1 MRRLGWLLFGAT
13 CACAVVQAVL
23 LLSADIPLWSY
34 EIVVDEGFPLVP
46 IGSVLG
52 AAVGAIIISRYPRN
66 LIGWLFA
73 AGQLGNEI
81 GGMISAIIIRL
92 VAQGRQAAIPDS
104 LIVGGQLFSAIW
116 TMTFL
121 ALIYLLAPD
130 GRVPSRRWRYTPLI
144 PVGALLLQYGVV
156 LAVPPR
162 VLLRGESVEIGW
174 ETAVAAVLSYLIVA
188 VAVGIGAAAIWRRL
202 LSATGESR
210 QQLLWLAASGAA
222 LTATS
227 VIALV
232 SQLLLVNPPWLL
244 IVPWH
249 LSYIFVSISVGI
261 AILRYRLFDI
271 DVILSRT
278 IVLATLGAFVTV
290 GYVAV
295 VVTIGWAL
303 LYGFGTQG
311 EDLYW
316 PSLVATGLVAAG
328 FQPLRRRVLRWTDR
342 LVYGERAAPYEA
354 LADLNRELA
363 DRPTPD
369 AMPTLV
375 AETAGRAVGAVR
387 AVATVGP
394 AHDPLISAVWERPG
408 AARSAARPTEH
419 ATTVEDLGEPVG
431 CVSVD
436 LPAGRDLRPFE
447 QALLADIGRQAGV
460 AFRGALLEAQV
471 ADHIRQIEAS
481 SAELA
486 RSRRRLVRAEDEARE
501 RFAAD
506 IDHRVLPLLAA
517 ARDDLADT
525 SGAVELSDRLSGAI
539 GRVESALDEL
549 RSVVRGVFPALL
561 ERRGLVP
568 ALVAELGRLPD
579 VALELGGLPDERL
592 DRDVEAAAYLFCVEV
607 TPRDRP
613 GTVRLRVR
621 HAELTAQVE
630 GLDGSV
636 ASPER
641 WLHVRDRLAALDGSM
656 TVAAEQGR
664 DVARAVVPLAGQ
676 PAVARPSDHS
686 ASSRS
691 GPNDDFG
698 R

>member
-13 CACAVVQAVL
+13 CACAVVQGVL

-34 EIVVDEGFPLVP
+34 QILVDEGFPLVP

-52 AAVGAIIISRYPRN
+52 AAVGALIISRYPRN

-81 GGMISAIIIRL
+81 GGMISAVILSL
-92 VAQGRQAAIPDS
+92 VAQGRQAAIPDA

-116 TMTFL
+116 TLTFL

-130 GRVPSRRWRYTPLI
+130 GRVASRRWRYTPLV

-156 LAVPPR
+156 LVIPPR
-162 VLLRGESVEIGW
+162 ALLGGESAEIGW
-174 ETAVAAVLSYLIVA
+174 VTGAAALLSYLIILVA
-188 VAVGIGAAAIWRRL
+188 IGLGGAAIWRRL

-222 LTATS
+222 LTGAS

-232 SQLLLVNPPWLL
+232 SQFLLVNTPWFL

-249 LSYIFVSISVGI
+249 LSYIFVSVSVGI

-271 DVILSRT
+271 DVILSRA
-278 IVLATLGAFVTV
+278 IVLAALGVFVTI

-295 VVTIGWAL
+295 IVTIGWAL
-303 LYGFGTQG
+303 SAFGAQG

-316 PSLVATGLVAAG
+316 PSLVATALVAAG
-328 FQPLRRRVLRWTDR
+328 FQPLRRRILRWTDR
-342 LVYGERAAPYEA
+342 LVYGARAAPYEA

-369 AMPTLV
+369 AVPALV
-375 AETAGRAVGAVR
+375 AETAGRAVGGVR

-394 AHDPLISAVWERPG
+394 TTDPLISAVWERPG
-408 AARSAARPTEH
+408 AARSTARPIVHT
-419 ATTVEDLGEPVG
+419 TTVEDFGERVG
-431 CVSVD
+431 WVSVD
-436 LPAGRDLRPFE
+436 LPAGRGLRPFE

-460 AFRGALLEAQV
+460 AFRGALLEAEV
-471 ADHIRQIEAS
+471 ADHVRQIEAS

-486 RSRRRLVRAEDEARE
+486 QSRRRLVRAEDEARE

-506 IDHRVLPLLAA
+506 IDHRVLPLLAV
-517 ARDDLADT
+517 ARDGLADVRSAT
-525 SGAVELSDRLSGAI
+525 ELADPLSGAI
-539 GRVESALDEL
+539 GAVEAALDEL

-568 ALVAELGRLPD
+568 ALATELDRFPD
-579 VALELGGLPDERL
+579 VVLELHGLPDERL

-607 TPRDRP
+607 APRDRP
-613 GTVRLRVR
+613 GTVRLTVR
-621 HAELTAQVE
+621 AADLTAEVE
-630 GLDGSV
+630 GVDGS
-636 ASPER
+636 AETPDR

-656 TVAAEQGR
+656 TVTTEQGKS
-664 DVARAVVPLAGQ
+664 VVRAVVPLGGQLAG
-676 PAVARPSDHS
+676 ARPSSHS

-691 GPNDDFG
+691 GPNDDLG
-698 R
+698 T

>member
-13 CACAVVQAVL
+13 CACAAVQAVL
-23 LLSADIPLWSY
+23 LVGAEIPLWSY
-34 EIVVDEGFPLVP
+34 DVTVDHGFPLVS

-52 AAVGAIIISRYPRN
+52 AAVGALIISRYPRN
-66 LIGWLFA
+66 LIGWLFT

-81 GGMISAIIIRL
+81 GGMLGAVILRL
-92 VAQGRQAAIPDS
+92 VVQGRRAAIPDA

-130 GRVPSRRWRYTPLI
+130 GRVPSRRWRYTPLV
-144 PVGALLLQYGVV
+144 PVGALLLQYGVI
-156 LAVPPR
+156 LAIPPGE
-162 VLLRGESVEIGW
+162 LLRGDSAEIGW
-174 ETAVAAVLSYLIVA
+174 VTGAAALLSYLIIL
-188 VAVGIGAAAIWRRL
+188 VAVGLGGAAIWRRL
-202 LSATGESR
+202 LSATGEPR

-227 VIALV
+227 VIALT
-232 SQLLLVNPPWLL
+232 SQILLVDPPWFL
-244 IVPWH
+244 IVPWY

-278 IVLATLGAFVTV
+278 IVLATLGVFVTV

-311 EDLYW
+311 DDLYW
-316 PSLVATGLVAAG
+316 PSLVATALVAAG

-394 AHDPLISAVWERPG
+394 ADDPLISAVWERPG
-408 AARSAARPTEH
+408 SARSAARSTEH
-419 ATTVEDLGEPVG
+419 ATTVEDGEPIG

-460 AFRGALLEAQV
+460 AFRGALLEAEV

-486 RSRRRLVRAEDEARE
+486 QSRGRLVRAEDEARE

-517 ARDDLADT
+517 AR
-525 SGAVELSDRLSGAI
+525 
-539 GRVESALDEL
+539 
-549 RSVVRGVFPALL
+549 
-561 ERRGLVP
+561 
-568 ALVAELGRLPD
+568 
-579 VALELGGLPDERL
+579 
-592 DRDVEAAAYLFCVEV
+592 
-607 TPRDRP
+607 
-613 GTVRLRVR
+613 
-621 HAELTAQVE
+621 
-630 GLDGSV
+630 
-636 ASPER
+636 
-641 WLHVRDRLAALDGSM
+641 
-656 TVAAEQGR
+656 
-664 DVARAVVPLAGQ
+664 
-676 PAVARPSDHS
+676 
-686 ASSRS
+686 
-691 GPNDDFG
+691 
-698 R
+698 